1 MLLHKD
7 ISDDGTE
14 TEWVTNGQQLVV
26 RGKQRGISE
35 AVSHY
40 TRLRNDPEYARAGIK
55 NEMQHV
61 ASIPNHV
68 YMEWRTKFGFDM
80 FNVHPNEIARFIE
93 THPEYHYLKVTS
105 GRIA

>member
-7 ISDDGTE
+7 LSADGTE

-26 RGKQRGISE
+26 RGKQRGIE
-35 AVSHY
+35 GAVSHY
-40 TRLRNDPEYARAGIK
+40 TRLRNDPEYARRGIK

-68 YMEWRTKFGFDM
+68 YMEWRTKYGFDM
-80 FNVHPNEIARFIE
+80 FTCHPNEIARFIDR
-93 THPEYHYLKVTS
+93 HPEYHKLKVTS